1 MKIKTMAHVK
11 TLLVNTDTDLVEKD
25 KDGNYLCYNKY

>member
-1 MKIKTMAHVK
+1 MKEKSLTHTK

-25 KDGNYLCYNKY
+25 KDGLNLYY